1 MITIAKTKVMM
12 GATSAF
18 LRGSSN
24 LRRYNMTNQEALEW
38 FAGEINH
45 LRSLTRT
52 IAPQRRKL
60 EAYEQA
66 VDALRTATANDIR
79 PYWYGKLNARY

>member
-1 MITIAKTKVMM
+1 
-12 GATSAF
+12 
-18 LRGSSN
+18 
-24 LRRYNMTNQEALEW
+24 MTNQEAQEW

-60 EAYEQA
+60 EAYELAAEALKTAEANA
-66 VDALRTATANDIR
+66 VR
-79 PYWYGKLNARY
+79 PYWYGRWK